1 MNIIRLTEDDAIEL
15 MADHVDRA
23 IRNPEIRVFQILGY
37 FGIGKRTAIRQ
48 LFERNGIEPVEHDYT
63 ILETDRPIVD
73 KVAAY
78 PSAVH
83 VWDDVFRTNILYP
96 DVLSALQKIQDG
108 SIPFQGTFLLIAN
121 DQEFPD
127 HGSREFIS
135 ISKTIRCFSITWNG
149 KCAEKDNRNQ
159 RFVIDFQTWHCGR
172 KRMSA
177 MLLINKPNP
186 HSFPDPGEKS

>member
-48 LFERNGIEPVEHDYT
+48 LFDRYGFEPVEHDYT

-127 HGSREFIS
+127 HGFPP
-135 ISKTIRCFSITWNG
+135 FPG
-149 KCAEKDNRNQ
+149 
-159 RFVIDFQTWHCGR
+159 VHIDFEDDPVLLNHLERQMRREGQPESAIRHRLSNVALWKKEDERHAIDKQT
-172 KRMSA
+172 
-177 MLLINKPNP
+177 
-186 HSFPDPGEKS
+186 

>member
-1 MNIIRLTEDDAIEL
+1 MDIVRLTGENAIAEMQSHVERVLDD
-15 MADHVDRA
+15 HH
-23 IRNPEIRVFQILGY
+23 IRVFQILGY

-63 ILETDRPIVD
+63 ILENDRPIVD

-83 VWDDVFRTNILYP
+83 VWDDVFRSNILYP

-121 DQEFPD
+121 DQEFPEQGFPPFPGV
-127 HGSREFIS
+127 H
-135 ISKTIRCFSITWNG
+135 
-149 KCAEKDNRNQ
+149 
-159 RFVIDFQTWHCGR
+159 IDFEDD
-172 KRMSA
+172 A
-177 MLLINKPNP
+177 MLLNHLERQMRREGQPESVIRHGLSNVARWKKEDQR
-186 HSFPDPGEKS
+186 HATDK